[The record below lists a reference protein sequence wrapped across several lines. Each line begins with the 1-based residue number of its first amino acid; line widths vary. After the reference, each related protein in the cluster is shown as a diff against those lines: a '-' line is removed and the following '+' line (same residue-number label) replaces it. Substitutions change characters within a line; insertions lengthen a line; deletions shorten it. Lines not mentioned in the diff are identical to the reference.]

1 MERLRY
7 RTFGPLG
14 SSIEV
19 LVGLCIVT
27 SSFPAEPEEPTAV
40 TVVSTT
46 IGGLVIAIGVVGLA
60 LAARGLVRR
69 RSSQR
74 RSVTR
79 P

>member
-46 IGGLVIAIGVVGLA
+46 IGGLVIAIGLLGLVLA
-60 LAARGLVRR
+60 LRR
-69 RSSQR
+69 PVLHRSDQR
-74 RSVTR
+74 T
-79 P
+79 